1 MFKLAK
7 IENGRQNV
15 PEPEYLDVAA
25 SEAVSLGQA
34 LILNSAGKLT
44 KCGPTATPTHISMG
58 EVSASAT
65 KRNIATCRVESNQVY
80 EVACSA
86 VPSALVPGKKVTI
99 ADDGLRVTATT
110 DGGVATV
117 VAINGAAL
125 AGDKITVRF

>member
-1 MFKLAK
+1 MFKLIK

-25 SEAVSLGQA
+25 SEAVALGEA
-34 LILNSAGKLT
+34 LVLTAGKLT

-65 KRNIATCRVESNQVY
+65 KRNIAACRVESNQVY
-80 EVACSA
+80 EVECSA
-86 VPSALVPGKKVTI
+86 VPTALVPGDKVTLTTD
-99 ADDGLRVTATT
+99 ALGVTATK
-110 DGGVATV
+110 DSGVAKV
-117 VAINGAAL
+117 VVLNGATV